1 MLERYLLVG
10 LVGWFSNKFQEFY
23 KVCSTSKEI
32 SAPWRFWLPLV
43 LTRLG
48 WHWRM
53 PRMRWNKS
61 LFSNNISRVYSD
73 ISKLSR
79 RANASYGNM
88 IYVGLWRSRNI
99 YQFCHFKESV
109 LKFVWDEKSS
119 GKTGRFCTRTDLTLV
134 HQTDLQIRSSYLP
147 PLPHLWW
154 YFWLLLFSFLQ
165 TPALHHHWW

>member
-1 MLERYLLVG
+1 MFRSIIPNEKTNQSNIWIVEIYLLVV

-32 SAPWRFWLPLV
+32 SAPWRFWLPRV
-43 LTRLG
+43 LRRLG

-61 LFSNNISRVYSD
+61 LFSNNILRVYSD

-88 IYVGLWRSRNI
+88 IYVGLWRLTTY

-119 GKTGRFCTRTDLTLV
+119 GKNWTFLHTDGFDFSAPNWP
-134 HQTDLQIRSSYLP
+134 TD
-147 PLPHLWW
+147 
-154 YFWLLLFSFLQ
+154 
-165 TPALHHHWW
+165 

>member
-1 MLERYLLVG
+1 MFRSIIHNQKTNQSNIWIVEIYLLVV

-53 PRMRWNKS
+53 PRMRWNES
-61 LFSNNISRVYSD
+61 LFSNNIFRGYSD
-73 ISKLSR
+73 ISKLFR
-79 RANASYGNM
+79 RANAAYDIGNVFM
-88 IYVGLWRSRNI
+88 LGFGDQELF

-109 LKFVWDEKSS
+109 LKFGWDEKSS
-119 GKTGRFCTRTDLTLV
+119 WKNWTFLHTDGFDFSAPNWP
-134 HQTDLQIRSSYLP
+134 TD
-147 PLPHLWW
+147 
-154 YFWLLLFSFLQ
+154 
-165 TPALHHHWW
+165 